1 MTTAREVIAEV
12 TAARETLAERLGSAI
27 RRRIGAPGE
36 IRALA
41 RLTGGATKA
50 TWSFDAV
57 VGDETL
63 PLILQQA
70 SALPGTARAQPLV
83 HGTQDALLM
92 QAAARAGVPAPRVR
106 LVLEPED
113 GLGEGYVTERVEG
126 ETLGRKINT
135 EPRFASVRPK
145 LAAQCGAILAAIH
158 RIDPRGLDFLA
169 PQTAAEQLAGYRTL
183 GDAFEHPLPALE
195 LGLRWVAENLPR
207 APRTTVV
214 HGDFRNGNLIVGE
227 EGVRCVLDWELAQRG
242 DPMLDLGW
250 LCVKTWRFGGPLP
263 VGGFGRR
270 EDLFEAYEKAGGGH
284 VDAAHVRFWEAF
296 GCVKWALMCMQKGLG
311 YQHGQRG
318 NVEAVAIGRRI
329 EEPLLDFLDLVTGRG

>member
-1 MTTAREVIAEV
+1 M
-12 TAARETLAERLGSAI
+12 LAERLGSAI
-27 RRRIGAPGE
+27 RRRVGAPGE

-41 RLTGGATKA
+41 RLTGGATKT

-63 PLILQQA
+63 PLILQLA
-70 SALPGTARAQPLV
+70 SALPGTTRAQPLV
-83 HGTQDALLM
+83 HGTQDARLM

-113 GLGEGYVTERVEG
+113 DLGEGYVTERVEG
-126 ETLGRKINT
+126 DTLGRKINT
-135 EPRFASVRPK
+135 EPRFTPVRPK
-145 LAAQCGAILAAIH
+145 LAAQCGEILAAIH
-158 RIDPRGLDFLA
+158 RIDPCGLDFLV
-169 PQTAAEQLAGYRTL
+169 PQTAAEQLAGYRAL
-183 GDAFEHPLPALE
+183 ADAFDHPLPAVE
-195 LGLRWVAENLPR
+195 LGLRWVAENLPS

-227 EGVRCVLDWELAQRG
+227 DGVRCVLDWELAQRG

-270 EDLFEAYEKAGGGH
+270 EDLFEAYEKAGGGP
-284 VDAAHVRFWEAF
+284 VDADHVRFWEAF

-311 YQHGQRG
+311 YQHGLRG